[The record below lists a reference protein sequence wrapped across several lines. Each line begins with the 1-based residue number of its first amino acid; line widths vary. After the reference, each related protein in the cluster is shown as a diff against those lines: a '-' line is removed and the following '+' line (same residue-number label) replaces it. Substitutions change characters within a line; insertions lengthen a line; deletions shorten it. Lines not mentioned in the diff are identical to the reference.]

1 MPTKQDGHSFYETI
15 DIEELLYLGLTK
27 SPFSTFKE
35 NRTYANNNLVIGS
48 FICNHKMGNLN
59 DNSGYLIYF
68 VCII

>member
-35 NRTYANNNLVIGS
+35 NRTDANNNLLIGS
-48 FICNHKMGNLN
+48 FIYNHTMGNIN
-59 DNSGYLIYF
+59 GNSGYLLAD
-68 VCII
+68 C